1 MPGRIPDGV
10 LRTDVDPDRLAG
22 PLSGTRV
29 LVPRADDGAD
39 PLVIALTA
47 AGAEPVPVAL
57 IQTVPPEDPTELDDL
72 LLALGS
78 GWYTWLAITSAAAV
92 PVLVDRAEEV
102 GTPLAELVGGTLVAA
117 VGPATA
123 RALRAEG
130 VEVDLVPTGPSSA
143 ATLLAIWPSPGA
155 AVPATATADDAHPG
169 VPVPRR
175 TPDHDDHHTH
185 DDDEDAAPDGAR
197 VLVPHADLAAPTLTT
212 GLRARG
218 WEVDD
223 VVAYRTVRGP
233 DPDPAVHEDW
243 TAGRLDAVLLTS
255 GSTAR
260 NLLDLLGAPPAGT
273 VVCCIGP
280 STAAEA
286 ARLGLH
292 VDAVAEEQ
300 TPAGLVTALAGVLAA
315 RAGGRSADAPGAA
328 PQPPH
333 VPSPPSQGSP
343 ASAPPGAPMPGA
355 TPPGA
360 PAATAPTQA
369 ATTPAATAPGAP
381 TPAGPPATDTPAASP
396 SDPSPLPSPRHPR

>member
-10 LRTDVDPDRLAG
+10 LRTDVDPARLAG
-22 PLSGTRV
+22 PLTGTRV

-39 PLVIALTA
+39 PLVIALRA

-102 GTPLAELVGGTLVAA
+102 GTPLAELVQGTRVAA
-117 VGPATA
+117 VGAATA

-130 VEVDLVPTGPSSA
+130 VEVDLVPSGASSA
-143 ATLLAIWPSPGA
+143 ATLLAVWPARPPAPAGTPGT
-155 AVPATATADDAHPG
+155 PDAHPAAL
-169 VPVPRR
+169 PSPRSS
-175 TPDHDDHHTH
+175 
-185 DDDEDAAPDGAR
+185 PDGAGSSEADTDEHDPGR

-233 DPDPAVHEDW
+233 DPDPVVHEDW
-243 TAGRLDAVLLTS
+243 TAGRVGAALLTS

-260 NLLDLLGAPPAGT
+260 NLLDLLGEPPAGT
-273 VVCCIGP
+273 LVCCIGP

-286 ARLGLH
+286 ARLGLR

-300 TPAGLVTALAGVLAA
+300 TPAGLVAALVRARAAAGSNLAGTGDLA
-315 RAGGRSADAPGAA
+315 GTGADLTATGSELTAP
-328 PQPPH
+328 PTPSRPTDS
-333 VPSPPSQGSP
+333 PSPEV
-343 ASAPPGAPMPGA
+343 
-355 TPPGA
+355 
-360 PAATAPTQA
+360 TA
-369 ATTPAATAPGAP
+369 
-381 TPAGPPATDTPAASP
+381 
-396 SDPSPLPSPRHPR
+396 

>member
-10 LRTDVDPDRLAG
+10 LRTDVDPARLAG
-22 PLSGTRV
+22 PLTGTRV

-39 PLVIALTA
+39 PLVIALRA

-92 PVLVDRAEEV
+92 PALVDRAEEV
-102 GTPLAELVGGTLVAA
+102 GTPLAELVQGTRVAA

-130 VEVDLVPTGPSSA
+130 VEVDLVPSGASSA
-143 ATLLAIWPSPGA
+143 ATLLAVWPALPSA
-155 AVPATATADDAHPG
+155 AGDGPDAHP
-169 VPVPRR
+169 PALPSPR
-175 TPDHDDHHTH
+175 TSPDDGSSDPHAAADHD
-185 DDDEDAAPDGAR
+185 PGR

-233 DPDPAVHEDW
+233 DPDPVVHEDW
-243 TAGRLDAVLLTS
+243 TAGRVGAVLLTS

-260 NLLDLLGAPPAGT
+260 NLLDLLGEPPAGT
-273 VVCCIGP
+273 LVCCIGS

-286 ARLGLH
+286 ARLGLR

-300 TPAGLVTALAGVLAA
+300 TPAGLVAALV
-315 RAGGRSADAPGAA
+315 RA
-328 PQPPH
+328 
-333 VPSPPSQGSP
+333 
-343 ASAPPGAPMPGA
+343 
-355 TPPGA
+355 
-360 PAATAPTQA
+360 QA
-369 ATTPAATAPGAP
+369 ATRAELGATRSGLAASGHDPATTGPGLAADGSGLAAGGSD
-381 TPAGPPATDTPAASP
+381 PAGPPTPSRPTDSP
-396 SDPSPLPSPRHPR
+396 SPEVTA

>member
-10 LRTDVDPDRLAG
+10 LRTDVDPARLAG
-22 PLSGTRV
+22 PLAGTRV

-57 IQTVPPEDPTELDDL
+57 IQTVPPEDPTDLDDL

-102 GTPLAELVGGTLVAA
+102 GTPLAELVQGTRVAA

-130 VEVDLVPTGPSSA
+130 VEVDLVPSGASSA
-143 ATLLAIWPSPGA
+143 ATLLAVWPALPSR
-155 AVPATATADDAHPG
+155 AVDVPDAH
-169 VPVPRR
+169 
-175 TPDHDDHHTH
+175 
-185 DDDEDAAPDGAR
+185 APDAHAPDAHATEHDPGR

-233 DPDPAVHEDW
+233 DPDPQVHEDW
-243 TAGRLDAVLLTS
+243 TAGRVDAVLLTS

-260 NLLDLLGAPPAGT
+260 NLLDLLGEPPAGT
-273 VVCCIGP
+273 LVCCIGP

-286 ARLGLH
+286 HRLGLR

-300 TPAGLVTALAGVLAA
+300 TPAGLVAALVRARAATGSDLAA
-315 RAGGRSADAPGAA
+315 TGAELTAP
-328 PQPPH
+328 PTPSRPTDS
-333 VPSPPSQGSP
+333 PSPEV
-343 ASAPPGAPMPGA
+343 
-355 TPPGA
+355 
-360 PAATAPTQA
+360 TA
-369 ATTPAATAPGAP
+369 
-381 TPAGPPATDTPAASP
+381 
-396 SDPSPLPSPRHPR
+396 

>member
-1 MPGRIPDGV
+1 MPGRIPDGI
-10 LRTDVDPDRLAG
+10 LRTDVDPARLTG
-22 PLSGTRV
+22 PLTGTRV

-39 PLVIALTA
+39 PLVIALRA

-57 IQTVPPEDPTELDDL
+57 IQTVPPEDPTDLDDL

-102 GTPLAELVGGTLVAA
+102 GTPLAELVRGTRVAA

-130 VEVDLVPTGPSSA
+130 VEVDLVPSGPSSA
-143 ATLLAIWPSPGA
+143 ATLLAVWPALPPAAAGTPAPDPSALPSPRPSPDD
-155 AVPATATADDAHPG
+155 AVPAHDPE
-169 VPVPRR
+169 
-175 TPDHDDHHTH
+175 PDHEH
-185 DDDEDAAPDGAR
+185 DPGR

-233 DPDPAVHEDW
+233 DPDPGVHADW
-243 TAGRLDAVLLTS
+243 TAGRVDAVLLTS

-260 NLLDLLGAPPAGT
+260 NLLDLLGEPPAGT
-273 VVCCIGP
+273 LVCCIGP

-286 ARLGLH
+286 ARVGLR

-300 TPAGLVTALAGVLAA
+300 TPTGLVAALVRARTAAGRATDPGPGSGPGPGPTAA
-315 RAGGRSADAPGAA
+315 DEPGAA
-328 PQPPH
+328 PGPAPRAAAGDAPDGGPGARPLTAPPTPSRPTDS
-333 VPSPPSQGSP
+333 PSPEV
-343 ASAPPGAPMPGA
+343 
-355 TPPGA
+355 
-360 PAATAPTQA
+360 TA
-369 ATTPAATAPGAP
+369 
-381 TPAGPPATDTPAASP
+381 
-396 SDPSPLPSPRHPR
+396 

>member
-10 LRTDVDPDRLAG
+10 LRSDVDPARLAG
-22 PLSGTRV
+22 PLAGVRV

-39 PLVIALTA
+39 PLVIALRA
-47 AGAEPVPVAL
+47 AGAGPVPVAL

-78 GWYTWLAITSAAAV
+78 RWYTWLAITSAAAV

-102 GTPLAELVGGTLVAA
+102 GTPLAELVQGTRVAA

-130 VEVDLVPTGPSSA
+130 VEVDLVPSGSSSA
-143 ATLLAIWPSPGA
+143 ATLLAVWPALPPAGDPGDGGSSEPHA
-155 AVPATATADDAHPG
+155 AEHDPG
-169 VPVPRR
+169 
-175 TPDHDDHHTH
+175 
-185 DDDEDAAPDGAR
+185 R

-233 DPDPAVHEDW
+233 DPDPGVHEDW
-243 TAGRLDAVLLTS
+243 TAGRLGAVLLTS

-260 NLLDLLGAPPAGT
+260 NLLDLLGEPPADT
-273 VVCCIGP
+273 LVCCIGP

-286 ARLGLH
+286 ARLGLR

-300 TPAGLVTALAGVLAA
+300 TPAGLVAALVRA
-315 RAGGRSADAPGAA
+315 RAAPEPELAV
-328 PQPPH
+328 PPTPSRPTDS
-333 VPSPPSQGSP
+333 PSPEV
-343 ASAPPGAPMPGA
+343 
-355 TPPGA
+355 
-360 PAATAPTQA
+360 TA
-369 ATTPAATAPGAP
+369 
-381 TPAGPPATDTPAASP
+381 
-396 SDPSPLPSPRHPR
+396 

>member
-10 LRTDVDPDRLAG
+10 LRTDVDPARLAG
-22 PLSGTRV
+22 PLTGSRV

-57 IQTVPPEDPTELDDL
+57 IQTVPPEDPTDLDDL

-102 GTPLAELVGGTLVAA
+102 GTPLAELVRGTRVAA

-130 VEVDLVPTGPSSA
+130 VEVDLVPSGASSA
-143 ATLLAIWPSPGA
+143 ATLLAVWPALPSA
-155 AVPATATADDAHPG
+155 AADAPAAD
-169 VPVPRR
+169 
-175 TPDHDDHHTH
+175 
-185 DDDEDAAPDGAR
+185 APDGGSSDPHAAEHDPGR

-233 DPDPAVHEDW
+233 DPDPVVHEDW
-243 TAGRLDAVLLTS
+243 TAGRIDAVLLTS

-273 VVCCIGP
+273 LVCCIGP

-286 ARLGLH
+286 ARVGLH
-292 VDAVAEEQ
+292 VDAVAEQQ
-300 TPAGLVTALAGVLAA
+300 TPAGLVTSLAGVLAA
-315 RAGGRSADAPGAA
+315 RAGDPHVPAPPAPDHPASAHPASAQPASDGPASDHPAAEHVSGSPAGDAPTTDA
-328 PQPPH
+328 PQP
-333 VPSPPSQGSP
+333 
-343 ASAPPGAPMPGA
+343 
-355 TPPGA
+355 
-360 PAATAPTQA
+360 
-369 ATTPAATAPGAP
+369 
-381 TPAGPPATDTPAASP
+381 
-396 SDPSPLPSPRHPR
+396 DPSALPAPRHPR

>member
-10 LRTDVDPDRLAG
+10 LRTDVDPTRLAG
-22 PLSGTRV
+22 PLAGVRV

-39 PLVIALTA
+39 PLVIALRA

-57 IQTVPPEDPTELDDL
+57 IQTVPPEDPTDLDDL

-92 PVLVDRAEEV
+92 PVLVDRADEV
-102 GTPLAELVGGTLVAA
+102 GTPLAELVQGTRVAA

-130 VEVDLVPTGPSSA
+130 VEVDLVPSGAASA
-143 ATLLAIWPSPGA
+143 ATLLAVWPALPSGRTAPPGGADPSGGAPPSDDARGPVLPSPRSSAGA
-155 AVPATATADDAHPG
+155 HGGDDPSDPHADAH
-169 VPVPRR
+169 
-175 TPDHDDHHTH
+175 
-185 DDDEDAAPDGAR
+185 DAGR

-233 DPDPAVHEDW
+233 DPDPAVQDDW
-243 TAGRLDAVLLTS
+243 TAGRVGAVLLTS

-260 NLLDLLGAPPAGT
+260 NLLDLLGEPPAGT
-273 VVCCIGP
+273 LVCCIGP

-286 ARLGLH
+286 ARLGLR

-300 TPAGLVTALAGVLAA
+300 TPAGLVAALVRARAA
-315 RAGGRSADAPGAA
+315 RSDGTAGPDLASARERDVVERGAH
-328 PQPPH
+328 PLTEPPTPSRPTDP
-333 VPSPPSQGSP
+333 PSPEV
-343 ASAPPGAPMPGA
+343 
-355 TPPGA
+355 
-360 PAATAPTQA
+360 TA
-369 ATTPAATAPGAP
+369 
-381 TPAGPPATDTPAASP
+381 
-396 SDPSPLPSPRHPR
+396 